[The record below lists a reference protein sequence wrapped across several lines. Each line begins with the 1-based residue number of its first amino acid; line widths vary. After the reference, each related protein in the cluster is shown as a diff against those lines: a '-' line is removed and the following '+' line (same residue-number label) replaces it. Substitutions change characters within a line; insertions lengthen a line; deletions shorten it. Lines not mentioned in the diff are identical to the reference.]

1 MVCLFVSVCVYV
13 CARACVDESQVA
25 FWLIQQSL
33 LEAEIEAKM
42 AQEFQPVADS

>member
-1 MVCLFVSVCVYV
+1 MCMYVCVCV
-13 CARACVDESQVA
+13 CVDDSQLA

-42 AQEFQPVADS
+42 AQESQPVADS